1 MDSRDYGAL
10 RPHKPQTPHGENAI
24 KVIAAATDFTTT
36 ATVALRRAGQL
47 CRANGARVHLI
58 NVMSPA
64 RAKAGSMLNAISGRG
79 RLSASAAVSHLRQAA
94 ARIIAEFDVPVDT
107 HLGVG
112 NVSRE
117 IGAHARA
124 VRADLIVV
132 GNSRKNFLEEVLG
145 LNTALR
151 VQRKTDLPLLA
162 VSSPA
167 LRPYTRVLLA
177 SDLSAE
183 AARAGQQALRFFPD
197 STFVVLHAFESPYTG
212 MLAMSGATHDVLE
225 DYRRRAKFEGME
237 RLRAFARDASLYNDA
252 ILRVDVGH
260 PALSARKQAGEL
272 AIDLVVLR
280 PTKRWLTSGVTEHLI
295 ADPPCDLLLMP

>member
-10 RPHKPQTPHGENAI
+10 RPHEPQTPHGERAI
-24 KVIAAATDFTTT
+24 RVIAAATDFTTT
-36 ATVALRRAGQL
+36 ATVALRRAGHL
-47 CRANGARVHLI
+47 CRANGARMHLI
-58 NVMSPA
+58 HVMSPA
-64 RAKAGSMLNAISGRG
+64 GAKAGSMLNAISGR
-79 RLSASAAVSHLRQAA
+79 RLGASVAISHLRQAA
-94 ARIIAEFDVPVDT
+94 GRIIAEFDVPVDT

-112 NVSRE
+112 DLSRE
-117 IGAHARA
+117 IGAYARA
-124 VRADLIVV
+124 ARADLIVV

-151 VQRKTDLPLLA
+151 VQRKTDFPLLA

-183 AARAGQQALRFFPD
+183 AARAGQRALRFFPD
-197 STFVVLHAFESPYTG
+197 SMFVVLHAYESPYTG
-212 MLAMSGATHDVLE
+212 MLAMTGATQDVLE
-225 DYRRRAKFEGME
+225 DYRRRARLEGME
-237 RLRAFARDASLYNDA
+237 RLHTFARDASLDKHA
-252 ILRVDVGH
+252 ILRVDLGH
-260 PALSARKQAGEL
+260 PALSARRQATEL
-272 AIDLVVLR
+272 GIDLVVLR